1 MARPIRE
8 IPWFEVRNGVG
19 YAAWY
24 DAATRRTKRVS
35 LRTRTAE
42 DGQAAFAAFL
52 AAGPG
57 YMAGRRL
64 GDALTVRQALDD
76 YDAEHVQAH
85 VVDKK
90 SMAIRIAHLISHFGD
105 EPLADLDIPR
115 CRAYGAQR
123 LTAGVVL
130 ATVRRELSV
139 LSAAAN
145 HARRWKRIGTPERP
159 GLPVVELPTV
169 EERAGEAPWLAKAE
183 LALVLDEADGKLHDF
198 IVIAYYTASRKAA
211 IEQLAVVQ
219 VKLEGARMHLAKDG
233 ERKTNKRRPV
243 VPIFPEMR
251 EAVERRVREAEDGF
265 LFGRGWTAYEPFVAL
280 LTRLGIP
287 DGRRHPH
294 VLRHSRA
301 THLLLDNT
309 SIYAV
314 AKLLGDSVKT
324 IEKVYGHFS
333 VEFLSAIGQKI
344 AA

>member
-1 MARPIRE
+1 MARPIRA

-42 DGQAAFAAFL
+42 DGQSAFAAFL

-76 YDAEHVQAH
+76 YDAEHVQPH
-85 VVDKK
+85 VIAKASTK
-90 SMAIRIAHLISHFGD
+90 SRVASLLAHFGD

-115 CRAYGAQR
+115 CRAYGAAR
-123 LTAGVVL
+123 AARGIM
-130 ATVRRELSV
+130 ASTVRRELSV

-159 GLPVVELPTV
+159 GLPIIELPII
-169 EERAGEAPWLAKAE
+169 EERAGEAPWLSKAE
-183 LALVLDEADGKLHDF
+183 LASVLDEADGKLHDF
-198 IVIAYYTASRKAA
+198 IVIAYYTASRKTA

-219 VKLEGARMHLAKDG
+219 VKLDGARVHLAKDG
-233 ERKTNKRRPV
+233 ERKTNKRRPI

-251 EAVERRVREAEDGF
+251 EALERRVREAEDGF
-265 LFGRGWTAYEPFVAL
+265 LFGRGWSCYDAFVAL
-280 LTRLGIP
+280 LKRLGIP

-324 IEKVYGHFS
+324 VEHVYGHHS
-333 VEFLSAIGQKI
+333 VEFLSAIGQKV